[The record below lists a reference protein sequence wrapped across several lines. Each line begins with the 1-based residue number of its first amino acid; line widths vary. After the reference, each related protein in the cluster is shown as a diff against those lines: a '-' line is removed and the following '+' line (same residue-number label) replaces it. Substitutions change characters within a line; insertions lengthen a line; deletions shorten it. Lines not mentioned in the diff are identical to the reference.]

1 MKIYIAQAHSGESS
15 PPLNLGFGGKDG
27 TMKSTSLVI
36 RPGTSDDL
44 DAFFE
49 LYWMSSL
56 EHTHYSGQLDSLK
69 PKQRCR
75 KYIIDRQREFL
86 KDANYFFLVAE
97 KDNNI
102 LGMVTG
108 HVGDRD
114 EAAIYAIERLGFID
128 EVCVSPEHRKHGVG
142 KRLIKALLEQLYDT
156 GVGYVG
162 VGVAFKN
169 PAFHF
174 YRTQGFTPEGLWLIQ
189 KEQSFQKK
197 KTKR

>member
-1 MKIYIAQAHSGESS
+1 MKKNS
-15 PPLNLGFGGKDG
+15 F
-27 TMKSTSLVI
+27 TI

-49 LYWMSSL
+49 LYWISSL

-69 PKQRCR
+69 PKERCR
-75 KYIIDRQREFL
+75 EYIIDRQRGFL
-86 KDANYFFLVAE
+86 NDPNCFFLIAE
-97 KDNNI
+97 QDGKI

-114 EAAIYAIERLGFID
+114 EAAIYAIERMGFID
-128 EVCVSPEHRKHGVG
+128 EVCVAPEHRQHGVG
-142 KRLIKALLEQLYDT
+142 KHLIEELLGKLYST
-156 GVGYVG
+156 GISYVG

-174 YRTQGFTPEGLWLIQ
+174 YKTQGFTPEGLWLIQ
-189 KEQSFQKK
+189 EKRQAKK
-197 KTKR
+197 RKTKR